1 MPGEM
6 VLEVN
11 NLTTRFTTPYGVVKA
26 VNGVSFSVKAGQTL
40 GIVGESGCGKSV
52 TALSLLGLIEPPG
65 KITGG
70 EVLLNGYDVLKLS
83 GEQLRRVRG
92 SEISM
97 VFQDP
102 MTSLNPVLTVGRQ
115 VTESIL
121 AHQSISKE
129 KAYQRALELLAKVG
143 LPHPEKFYRR
153 YPFQLSGG
161 QRQRVMIAMALS
173 LTPKVLIADEPTTAL
188 DVTVQAQ
195 ILGELTRLKKEF
207 NTGIV
212 LITHDLGV
220 IAETADDVAVMYAGS
235 IVEYGPVL
243 DIFENP
249 GHPYTRALLH
259 SVPRLGGGGET
270 LEPIRGQPPDP
281 LDLPGYCAFAPRCP
295 QVSRKCREGLP
306 TLKTISPG
314 HLAAC
319 HYAANSRTAKVMP
332 T

>member
-220 IAETADDVAVMYAGS
+220 IAETADDVAVMYAGF

-270 LEPIRGQPPDP
+270 LEPIRGQPPDS
-281 LDLPGYCAFAPRCP
+281 LGLPGYCAFAPRCP

-306 TLKTISPG
+306 SLKTISPG